1 MTKPD
6 NDFQIKFYEGVLRRN
21 PADREVIELLGGLY
35 TKEGRVDEGLRMDRR
50 LVRLTPDSP
59 IAHYNLA
66 CSLALKRRK
75 ADAVRA
81 LRRAVEMGYR
91 DLDWLR
97 KDPDLASLR
106 DNAGYVEV
114 EADLARL
121 RALEPNE
128 PERS

>member
-1 MTKPD
+1 MAKPD

-50 LVRLTPDSP
+50 LVRLAPENP

-81 LRRAVEMGYR
+81 LRRALETGYR

-97 KDPDLASLR
+97 EDPDLASLR
-106 DNAGYVEV
+106 DYAGYSEI
-114 EADLARL
+114 ETDLATL
-121 RALEPNE
+121 RAREPRE
-128 PERS
+128 PQRS